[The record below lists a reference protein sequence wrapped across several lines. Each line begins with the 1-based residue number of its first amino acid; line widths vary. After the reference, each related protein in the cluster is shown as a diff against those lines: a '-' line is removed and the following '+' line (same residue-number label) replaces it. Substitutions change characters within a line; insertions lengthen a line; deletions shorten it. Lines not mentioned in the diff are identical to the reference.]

1 MNNVSLLLRP
11 ILTSS
16 LQIVFQ
22 KVMSDPAQSSQDYSL
37 LELALP
43 LRDEESFSINFICG
57 MALSAVPGSTPADC
71 CHLTS
76 GFKNYYNSTQ
86 DISVLGEYF
95 PEFMISLSFSLEQQ
109 LSPASMCSGQPRQ

>member
-43 LRDEESFSINFICG
+43 LRDEESFSINFICAMNG
-57 MALSAVPGSTPADC
+57 VICSARVDYTDC

-76 GFKNYYNSTQ
+76 GSHNSTYDSFHTQ
-86 DISVLGEYF
+86 GEYF
-95 PEFMISLSFSLEQQ
+95 FEFISTFKNPS
-109 LSPASMCSGQPRQ
+109 